1 MRSFIFGII
10 IASFV
15 FSGCSKKNVEPK
27 QVVRVESD
35 SLSLDGADTLLAS
48 PTEQAANQ
56 EQVSNIVINQEAEPL
71 GETPA
76 VLSPDSPDPQSI
88 QKALKNLGF
97 YQGEADGKVG
107 PKTKEAIREF
117 QKKNSLDV
125 DGKVGPKTW
134 AILKRA
140 LEQPAGAQSIKN

>member
-1 MRSFIFGII
+1 MKSFIFGII

-15 FSGCSKKNVEPK
+15 FSGCGKRNTEPK

-56 EQVSNIVINQEAEPL
+56 ERVSDIIVNQEAEPL
-71 GETPA
+71 VGTPA
-76 VLSPDSPDPQSI
+76 VFLPDTPDPQSI
-88 QKALKNLGF
+88 QKALKNLGL
-97 YQGEADGKVG
+97 YQGEVDGKVG

-117 QKKNSLDV
+117 QKKNSLEA
-125 DGKVGPKTW
+125 DGKAGPKTW

-140 LEQPAGAQSIKN
+140 LEQPAGAQSN